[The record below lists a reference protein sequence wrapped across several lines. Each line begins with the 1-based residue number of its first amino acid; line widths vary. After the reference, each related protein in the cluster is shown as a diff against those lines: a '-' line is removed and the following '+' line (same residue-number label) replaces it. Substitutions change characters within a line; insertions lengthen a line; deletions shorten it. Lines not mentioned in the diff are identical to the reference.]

1 MPRVSAAGL
10 DENPKAFHGFSLFF
24 ISLHK
29 PSIAVISCIVQVVP
43 EAAFIFSNMFYGLEE
58 MAAIF
63 IGQSLGR
70 LNKIRGIGRTQHFIA
85 FMWGDADHSSI
96 SSVSLR
102 VLGSN
107 TLILVGDADKAAL
120 SFVSQPE

>member
-1 MPRVSAAGL
+1 
-10 DENPKAFHGFSLFF
+10 
-24 ISLHK
+24 
-29 PSIAVISCIVQVVP
+29 
-43 EAAFIFSNMFYGLEE
+43 
-58 MAAIF
+58 
-63 IGQSLGR
+63 
-70 LNKIRGIGRTQHFIA
+70 
-85 FMWGDADHSSI
+85 MWGDADHSSI